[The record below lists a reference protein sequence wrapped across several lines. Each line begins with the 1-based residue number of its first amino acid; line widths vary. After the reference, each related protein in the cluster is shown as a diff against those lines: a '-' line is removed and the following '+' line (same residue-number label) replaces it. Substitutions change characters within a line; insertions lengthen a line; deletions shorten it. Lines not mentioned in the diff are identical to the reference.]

1 MGVVIGKVYDPTP
14 FIMMHR
20 YIFTNFT
27 LYPHPNVRQVQNL
40 SEPVRRDRLQP
51 SGQPRTGTRGAH
63 KIEYIS
69 FRRLIK

>member
-1 MGVVIGKVYDPTP
+1 
-14 FIMMHR
+14 MMHR
-20 YIFTNFT
+20 DIFTHFT

-40 SEPVRRDRLQP
+40 SEPVRRDRLEP
-51 SGQPRTGTRGAH
+51 SGQPRTGTRGAL